1 MRIRIVAIFSLVVLL
16 VAPQVAHSAQ
26 SLNVNFADH
35 YGGGTSIS
43 RITTSPRAV
52 MTMGAPYVLCSSFN
66 DPKCASSA
74 SATAILPI
82 CKSISQADCVEAL
95 AVSTPQVESGSA
107 TLLKTIG
114 TTIFPADAAL
124 GTPEGSDWSLFEV
137 SQLKS
142 AGEQH
147 LYAVKVMVTLEKFP
161 GVGVKSTDFSASVI
175 PYTLGT
181 TNTPPMRSEEFI
193 DPTGKT
199 TVSTTGADP
208 NCIWKE
214 MTQCGV
220 EGKFPKDARVKLT
233 VHIGNYLSTWLHGR
247 LTDPSV
253 TITAIDTKQ
262 NRLTVEAQPV
272 DVPAS
277 KTSQSVDASNSALVD
292 SFRDLAGNLPPGDI
306 GMMVEASDSDAMRTF
321 ARFEKFFGD
330 KASRLDSVWSFRAL
344 GASAAQSG
352 FATMPTTPAEIMAA
366 MATMGA
372 PSAAGVS
379 TAANALGMGAAAAK
393 CSSQVSAITGA
404 VLGTSSTTALVGLV
418 TTNAMTYEA
427 SPPQFVD
434 GSLNYKVAGLHFNP
448 DGTVFSGR
456 YDLVMDAKVARCLY
470 GYSDSNAPLQAS
482 VEVVDSNGSSRV
494 TTATLREVNGWL
506 KLGVYGFSF
515 SSPTLKVKL
524 TQATPVVKTEPAAP
538 ATAPAPVT
546 TPATAPATAP
556 APVTAAV
563 ITKVATKAKTIS
575 CVKGKTIKKVTGATP
590 KCPAG
595 FKLKA

>member
-26 SLNVNFADH
+26 SLNVYIADH
-35 YGGGTSIS
+35 YGGGSIS
-43 RITTSPRAV
+43 KITTSPTAV
-52 MTMGAPYVLCSSFN
+52 ITTGVPYVLCSSFK

-107 TLLKTIG
+107 THLKTIG
-114 TTIFPADAAL
+114 TTIFPADAAS

-137 SQLKS
+137 PQLKT
-142 AGEQH
+142 AGEQY

-181 TNTPPMRSEEFI
+181 TNTPPMRSEEFT

-199 TVSTTGADP
+199 TVSTINVDP
-208 NCIWKE
+208 NCVWKE
-214 MTQCGV
+214 STQCGV

-253 TITAIDTKQ
+253 TIAAIDTKQ
-262 NRLTVEAQPV
+262 NRLTVDAQPV
-272 DVPAS
+272 DVPAARS
-277 KTSQSVDASNSALVD
+277 SQLIDPSSSLAND
-292 SFRDLAGNLPPGDI
+292 FRDLAGNLPPGDL
-306 GMMVEASDSDAMRTF
+306 GVMVEASDSTSLQVF
-321 ARFEKFFGD
+321 FKYEKLFSN
-330 KASRLDSVWSFRAL
+330 KATRLDSVWSFRAL
-344 GASAAQSG
+344 GASAAQSVL
-352 FATMPTTPAEIMAA
+352 ATTPTTPADFLAA

-404 VLGTSSTTALVGLV
+404 VLGTTSTTALIGLV
-418 TTNAMTYEA
+418 TTNSMTYE
-427 SPPQFVD
+427 STPPQFVD

-448 DGTVFSGR
+448 DGSVFSGR

-482 VEVVDSNGSSRV
+482 VEVVDSDGSSRV

-563 ITKVATKAKTIS
+563 TTKVATKAKTIS